1 MQTEQDVAAS
11 PPTRSREQLI
21 VDIAHYAIVNRV
33 ETIPREFFRSEDE
46 VELAESFT
54 ARETLLAAACVM
66 EAVAELPETSPH
78 VKTAAWTIADVLHL
92 KAWVRARAPNI
103 PRQYERRGPQ
113 RRPGTRTHRARA
125 PARDPDEP
133 GPPLGRHFP
142 TAQRVA

>member
-54 ARETLLAAACVM
+54 ARETFSR
-66 EAVAELPETSPH
+66 P
-78 VKTAAWTIADVLHL
+78 
-92 KAWVRARAPNI
+92 RA
-103 PRQYERRGPQ
+103 
-113 RRPGTRTHRARA
+113 
-125 PARDPDEP
+125 
-133 GPPLGRHFP
+133 
-142 TAQRVA
+142 